1 MESNYFKEQGKD
13 DWLKALAKPYI
24 VGEQD
29 FLYVQK
35 PIITEEGYINFAIR
49 AAQEI
54 RSYNPNQIEAL
65 MYLVEYLESAEPT
78 YSTELQNGTMITIN
92 NKKALHRRKI
102 TDEPGTKIIN
112 RLALRGFG
120 DMDMDQNTR

>member
-1 MESNYFKEQGKD
+1 MEWLVKENVLTEVLTTEDIIDHFKEKGGGD
-13 DWLKALAKPYI
+13 VLEELAKLYI
-24 VGEQD
+24 MGEQD

-35 PIITEEGYINFAIR
+35 PIITVEGYINFAIR

-92 NKKALHRRKI
+92 NKKPCTEEKLLTNLVPKS
-102 TDEPGTKIIN
+102 
-112 RLALRGFG
+112 
-120 DMDMDQNTR
+120 